1 MTRPTVLVVDDHPA
15 ALEALAAPLRERYA
29 VRTAGTVAAA
39 LAALAGASC
48 VVLDLLL
55 DAPATELHRA
65 LHDTRTPVV
74 VVSGLESTAAQ
85 QVAAVW
91 GWPALEK
98 PVSPDALTAAV
109 EAALETRP
117 MPDTSPDASGERTT
131 MAPPPAALPA
141 PRPVPADADS
151 SPPIAQTDARAAIV
165 DMLTRRILRGVVA
178 LAIAGLTV
186 WGDSIGHPVSGVTVA
201 VLGAMGMGVDA
212 VLAATRKR
220 PGATA
225 AAGAALLALALAG
238 DATGA
243 GQLGTLAAVGVAG
256 ATALVDRAVRS

>member
-55 DAPATELHRA
+55 DAPATALHRA

-117 MPDTSPDASGERTT
+117 MSDTSPDASGERTT
-131 MAPPPAALPA
+131 MAPPAPLPEPPAV
-141 PRPVPADADS
+141 PVDS
-151 SPPIAQTDARAAIV
+151 SPPIAQTDPPVAVV
-165 DMLTRRILRGVVA
+165 DLLSRRILRGLCS
-178 LAIAGLTV
+178 LAIVGLTV
-186 WGDSIGHPVSGVTVA
+186 WGDRTGHPVDGVTVTA
-201 VLGAMGMGVDA
+201 LALLGMGASAA
-212 VLAATRKR
+212 VNAVRKR

-225 AAGAALLALALAG
+225 AGAAGLLALALAG
-238 DATGA
+238 DA
-243 GQLGTLAAVGVAG
+243 GQLGELGTMAAVGVAG

>member
-1 MTRPTVLVVDDHPA
+1 
-15 ALEALAAPLRERYA
+15 
-29 VRTAGTVAAA
+29 
-39 LAALAGASC
+39 
-48 VVLDLLL
+48 
-55 DAPATELHRA
+55 
-65 LHDTRTPVV
+65 

-98 PVSPDALTAAV
+98 PVSPEPLLAAV

-131 MAPPPAALPA
+131 MTPPALPA
-141 PRPVPADADS
+141 PPPVPADADS

>member
-1 MTRPTVLVVDDHPA
+1 VTRPTILVVDDHPA

-39 LAALAGASC
+39 LAALAGVSC

-98 PVSPDALTAAV
+98 PVSPEPLLAAV

-131 MAPPPAALPA
+131 MAPPPALPA
-141 PRPVPADADS
+141 PPPVPADADS
-151 SPPIAQTDARAAIV
+151 SPPIAQTDARVAVV
-165 DMLTRRILRGVVA
+165 DLLSRRILRGLCS
-178 LAIAGLTV
+178 LAIVGLTV
-186 WGDSIGHPVSGVTVA
+186 WGDRTGHPVDGVTVTA
-201 VLGAMGMGVDA
+201 LALLGMGASAA
-212 VLAATRKR
+212 VNAVRKR

-225 AAGAALLALALAG
+225 AGVAGLLALAVAG
-238 DATGA
+238 DA
-243 GQLGTLAAVGVAG
+243 GQLGELGTMAAVGVAG

>member
-1 MTRPTVLVVDDHPA
+1 VTRPTILVVDDHPA

-39 LAALAGASC
+39 LAALAGVSC

-98 PVSPDALTAAV
+98 PVSPEPLLAAV

-131 MAPPPAALPA
+131 MAPPPALPA
-141 PRPVPADADS
+141 PPPVPADADS
-151 SPPIAQTDARAAIV
+151 SPPIAQTDARVAVV
-165 DMLTRRILRGVVA
+165 DLLSRRILRGLCS
-178 LAIAGLTV
+178 LAIVGLTV
-186 WGDSIGHPVSGVTVA
+186 WGDRTGNPATPAAVA
-201 VLGAMGMGVDA
+201 
-212 VLAATRKR
+212 
-220 PGATA
+220 PGRFRTA
-225 AAGAALLALALAG
+225 AANASAPMPRA
-238 DATGA
+238 DSE
-243 GQLGTLAAVGVAG
+243 
-256 ATALVDRAVRS
+256 ATATPLSGCPDVSPW

>member
-29 VRTAGTVAAA
+29 VRTAGTVATA
-39 LAALAGASC
+39 LAALAGVSC

-55 DAPATELHRA
+55 DAPATALHRA
-65 LHDTRTPVV
+65 LHDARTPVV

-91 GWPALEK
+91 GWPALPK
-98 PVSPDALTAAV
+98 PVSPEPLLAAV

-131 MAPPPAALPA
+131 MAPPAPLPEPPAV
-141 PRPVPADADS
+141 PVDS
-151 SPPIAQTDARAAIV
+151 SPPIAQTDPRVAVV
-165 DMLTRRILRGVVA
+165 DLVSRRILRGLVA

-186 WGDSIGHPVSGVTVA
+186 WGDSTGHPVSGVTVA
-201 VLGAMGMGVDA
+201 VLGALGMGVDA
-212 VLAATRKR
+212 AVAAARRR

-225 AAGAALLALALAG
+225 AGGAALLALALAG